1 MISPS
6 SVAWLLVWAVVGV
19 WPAGVAAQALDTTLE
34 TQTETVQA
42 AIRSQDKIDKL
53 ADETQ
58 QALAAYQS
66 ALRQTKSLGVY
77 NEQLDRLLAS
87 QQREIESLGTQL
99 QEIEVTQREI
109 VPLLVRMFERLD
121 QFVALDVPFLPEE
134 RQTRLTRL
142 QGTLD
147 DADATVAEKYRAVM
161 EAYQIEANYGR
172 TIEAYRGT
180 IAVNDEE
187 QTVDLLRIGR
197 LALVY
202 RSLDGEEVGQW
213 NHEAR
218 LWEPIS
224 GQYLRAID
232 RGLEVAEKRAIPQ
245 LLELPISA
253 PNAAAPVREP
263 AEAEEA
269 EKVEEEVL
277 P

>member
-58 QALAAYQS
+58 QALAAYQG

-77 NEQLDRLLAS
+77 NAQLDRLLAS

-134 RQTRLTRL
+134 RQTRLVRL

-232 RGLEVAEKRAIPQ
+232 RGLEVAEKRAVPQ
-245 LLELPISA
+245 LLELPIPA
-253 PNAAAPVREP
+253 PNAAPPVRAP
-263 AEAEEA
+263 AAA

>member
-6 SVAWLLVWAVVGV
+6 SVTWLLVWAVVGV

-232 RGLEVAEKRAIPQ
+232 RGLEVAEKRAVPQ
-245 LLELPISA
+245 LLELPIPA

>member
-224 GQYLRAID
+224 GQYLRAIN
-232 RGLEVAEKRAIPQ
+232 RGLEVAEKRAVPQ
-245 LLELPISA
+245 LLELPIPA

>member
-19 WPAGVAAQALDTTLE
+19 WPASVAAQALDTTLE

-58 QALAAYQS
+58 QALAAYQG

-134 RQTRLTRL
+134 RQTRLARL

-232 RGLEVAEKRAIPQ
+232 RGLEVAEKRAVPQ
-245 LLELPISA
+245 LLELPIPA
-253 PNAAAPVREP
+253 PNAAPPVRAP
-263 AEAEEA
+263 AAA

>member
-1 MISPS
+1 MIPPS

-87 QQREIESLGTQL
+87 QQREIQSLGTQL

-121 QFVALDVPFLPEE
+121 QFVVLDVPFLPEE

-213 NHEAR
+213 NHEAH

-232 RGLEVAEKRAIPQ
+232 RGLEVAEKRAVPQ
-245 LLELPISA
+245 LLELPIPA

>member
-58 QALAAYQS
+58 QALAAYQG

-134 RQTRLTRL
+134 RQTRLARL

-232 RGLEVAEKRAIPQ
+232 RGLEVAEKRAVPQ
-245 LLELPISA
+245 LLELPIPA
-253 PNAAAPVREP
+253 PNAAPPVRAP
-263 AEAEEA
+263 AAA

>member
-58 QALAAYQS
+58 QALAAYQG

-77 NEQLDRLLAS
+77 NAQLDRLLAS

-134 RQTRLTRL
+134 RQTRLVRL

-180 IAVNDEE
+180 IVVNDEE

-232 RGLEVAEKRAIPQ
+232 RGLEVAEKRAVPQ
-245 LLELPISA
+245 LLELPIPA
-253 PNAAAPVREP
+253 PNAAPPVRAP
-263 AEAEEA
+263 AAA

>member
-1 MISPS
+1 MIPTAY
-6 SVAWLLVWAVVGV
+6 VAWLLVGMVVGV
-19 WPAGVAAQALDTTLE
+19 WPADAAAQSLDATLE

-42 AIRSQDKIDKL
+42 AIRSQDKIDQL

-58 QALAAYQS
+58 QALGEYQS

-77 NEQLDRLLAS
+77 NAQLDRLLAS
-87 QQREIESLGTQL
+87 QQREIESLGTQM

-109 VPLLVRMFERLD
+109 VPLLIRMFERLD

-142 QGTLD
+142 QGRLD
-147 DADATVAEKYRAVM
+147 EADATVAEKYRAVM

-180 IAVNDEE
+180 ITVNDEE

-202 RSLDGEEVGQW
+202 RSLDGEGVGQW
-213 NHEAR
+213 NHATR
-218 LWEPIS
+218 QWEPIS
-224 GQYLRAID
+224 GQYLRSID
-232 RGLEVAEKRAIPQ
+232 RGLEVAEKRAVPQ
-245 LLELPISA
+245 LLELPIPA
-253 PNAAAPVREP
+253 PNVAAPAREP
-263 AEAEEA
+263 TEA
-269 EKVEEEVL
+269 EEEVL

>member
-232 RGLEVAEKRAIPQ
+232 RGLEVAEKRAVPQ
-245 LLELPISA
+245 LLELPIPA

>member
-58 QALAAYQS
+58 QVLAAYQS

-232 RGLEVAEKRAIPQ
+232 RGLEVAEKRAVPQ
-245 LLELPISA
+245 LLELPIPA
-253 PNAAAPVREP
+253 PNAAAPVRET

>member
-19 WPAGVAAQALDTTLE
+19 LPAGVAAQALDTTLE

-77 NEQLDRLLAS
+77 NDQLDRLLAS

-134 RQTRLTRL
+134 RQTRLARL

-180 IAVNDEE
+180 ITVNDEE
-187 QTVDLLRIGR
+187 QTADLLRIGR

-232 RGLEVAEKRAIPQ
+232 RGLEVAEKRAVPQ
-245 LLELPISA
+245 LLELPVPA

-263 AEAEEA
+263 AEAEN
-269 EKVEEEVL
+269 VEEEVL

>member
-232 RGLEVAEKRAIPQ
+232 RGLEVAEKRAVPQ
-245 LLELPISA
+245 LLELPIPA

-263 AEAEEA
+263 VEA

>member
-58 QALAAYQS
+58 QALAAYQG

-134 RQTRLTRL
+134 RQTRLARL

-213 NHEAR
+213 NHETR

-232 RGLEVAEKRAIPQ
+232 RGLEVAEKRAVPQ
-245 LLELPISA
+245 LLELPIPA
-253 PNAAAPVREP
+253 PNAAAPVRTP
-263 AEAEEA
+263 AEAE
-269 EKVEEEVL
+269 KVQEEVL

>member
-6 SVAWLLVWAVVGV
+6 SVAWLLVWAAVGV

-232 RGLEVAEKRAIPQ
+232 RGLEVAEKRAVPQ
-245 LLELPISA
+245 LLELPIPA